1 MLKIVCDYLD
11 ENNYSYYLLS
21 ILMKNKF
28 GYSAID
34 LAILNESPKTTEIF
48 LDKLCKFEDLSLSS
62 LFFDKFPL
70 LFKMKLESFNNY
82 LETCVF

>member
-11 ENNYSYYLLS
+11 ESGNEFYLLS

-48 LDKLCKFEDLSLSS
+48 LDKLCKF
-62 LFFDKFPL
+62 
-70 LFKMKLESFNNY
+70 
-82 LETCVF
+82 